1 MRAFVELRQ
10 VATHYKR
17 LAEKLEKLEAECR
30 EKFLVIFEVLADFA
44 KDDEPVR
51 EKGPIGFHTEM
62 ERE

>member
-1 MRAFVELRQ
+1 M
-10 VATHYKR
+10 ATHYKR